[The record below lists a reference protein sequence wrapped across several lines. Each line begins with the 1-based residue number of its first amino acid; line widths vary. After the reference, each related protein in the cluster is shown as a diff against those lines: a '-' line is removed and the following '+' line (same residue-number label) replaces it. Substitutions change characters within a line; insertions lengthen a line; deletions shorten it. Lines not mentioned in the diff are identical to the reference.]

1 MSKFTPIT
9 LALVA
14 AVALPTMGQARTAA
28 KLAAPTCAPVTTAA
42 VESQFE
48 IFNKAFAAKDPDAV
62 TALFA
67 KDGVLLATVSNTPR
81 TTPETI
87 KDYFMSF
94 LKGAPVGTIN
104 TSTIKLG
111 CNIAYR
117 MGTWTVALTNQN
129 SGMRN
134 DVKAR
139 YTFIYVYE
147 GGAWKVAHLHSSMMP
162 IPAS

>member
-1 MSKFTPIT
+1 MSKFASFTVLAAAA
-9 LALVA
+9 LALPVVA
-14 AVALPTMGQARTAA
+14 HA
-28 KLAAPTCAPVTTAA
+28 KAPKAAAPVCAPVTAEA
-42 VESQFE
+42 VESQFKL
-48 IFNKAFAAKDPDAV
+48 FNDAFATKNPDTV

-81 TTPETI
+81 TTTEAI
-87 KDYFMSF
+87 KDYFVSF

-104 TSTIKLG
+104 TSTVKLG
-111 CNIAYR
+111 CNTAYR

-139 YTFIYVYE
+139 YTFVYTYE
-147 GGAWKVAHLHSSMMP
+147 NGAWKVAHLHSSMMP
-162 IPAS
+162 IPAA